1 MYVFIKCFVCVLCV
15 KYVFALNEGDPCMA
29 NNDAGV
35 CKILDDCDYAVKL
48 LTIDEK
54 KPPMC
59 RWKGSTRIVCCPL
72 QDRSYNVGAFRSYF
86 GGSNNGVLRSQD
98 MFKFELPSP
107 GPLLQRRG
115 ISELLRGSNNGVL
128 RSQDMTCRYDGSLPI
143 LCCQNVP
150 EAAPP
155 AEPVGCPPLQ
165 LPSGDRNDIPF
176 KKCLEYQ
183 RYVNVCVSSDSNPDS
198 YVREDTCSV
207 ESFGDRITGGTPAH
221 RNEFPHMALLGC
233 RNTVNTGLGP
243 VVWVAGGSLISDRFI
258 LTAGHVLSHRDYGLL
273 RYVLLGATN
282 KSEARDGLLF
292 NIIRFIPHK
301 LYQKNEK
308 KHDIALLE
316 LDRRVEFSEFIRPA
330 CLPSPAIPITTD
342 RILAGWGKT
351 GEQAS
356 ESQVLMKVTVPEYDY
371 ESYCKQFFSQA
382 ADNLFDKETMLCAA
396 GGKGDNKD
404 SCQGDSGGPMMAYAR
419 DIHCSFVV
427 RGIVSFGPR
436 CGAGVP
442 GVYTNVQYYMAWI
455 QSVVWPK

>member
-1 MYVFIKCFVCVLCV
+1 MNVFIKCVVCVLCV
-15 KYVFALNEGDPCMA
+15 KCVFGLNEGDPCMA

-35 CKILDDCDYAVKL
+35 CKILEDCDYAVKL

-72 QDRSYNVGAFRSYF
+72 EDRSYTVGAFRSYF
-86 GGSNNGVLRSQD
+86 G
-98 MFKFELPSP
+98 
-107 GPLLQRRG
+107 
-115 ISELLRGSNNGVL
+115 GSNNGVL

-150 EAAPP
+150 EAPPP

-165 LPSGDRNDIPF
+165 LPPGDRNDIAF

-183 RYVNVCVSSDSNPDS
+183 RYVNVCVSSDSNPDA
-198 YVREDTCSV
+198 YVREDTCGV
-207 ESFGDRITGGTPAH
+207 EAFGDRITGGTPAQ

-233 RNTVNTGLGP
+233 RNTVNTKLGP
-243 VVWVAGGSLISDRFI
+243 VVWVAGGTLISDKFI
-258 LTAGHVLSHRDYGLL
+258 LTAGHVLSHIEYGLL
-273 RYVLLGATN
+273 RYALLGATN
-282 KSEARDGLLF
+282 KSEARDGLVF

-308 KHDIALLE
+308 QHDIALLE

-371 ESYCKQFFSQA
+371 ESYCKPFFSQT
-382 ADNLFDKETMLCAA
+382 ADHLFDKETMLCAA
-396 GGKGDNKD
+396 GGKDDNKD

-419 DIHCSFVV
+419 DINCSYVV

>member
-1 MYVFIKCFVCVLCV
+1 MTVFVYILCVLCV
-15 KYVFALNEGDPCMA
+15 KCVFGLNEGDPCMA
-29 NNDAGV
+29 NSDAGV

-59 RWKGSTRIVCCPL
+59 RWRGSTRIVCCPL
-72 QDRSYNVGAFRSYF
+72 QDRSYTIGAFRSYF
-86 GGSNNGVLRSQD
+86 G
-98 MFKFELPSP
+98 
-107 GPLLQRRG
+107 
-115 ISELLRGSNNGVL
+115 GSNNGVL

-150 EAAPP
+150 EAPPP
-155 AEPVGCPPLQ
+155 AEPLACPPLQ
-165 LPSGDRNDIPF
+165 QPAGNRNDIAF

-183 RYVNVCVSSDSNPDS
+183 RYVNVCVSSDANPDA

-207 ESFGDRITGGTPAH
+207 EEFGDRITGGTPA
-221 RNEFPHMALLGC
+221 RRSEFPHMALLGC

-330 CLPSPAIPITTD
+330 CLPSEAIPITKD

-356 ESQVLMKVTVPEYDY
+356 ESEILVKVTVPEYDY
-371 ESYCKQFFSQA
+371 DSYCKQFFSQT

-404 SCQGDSGGPMMAYAR
+404 SCQGDSGGPLMTFAR
-419 DIHCSFVV
+419 DINCSYVV

-436 CGAGVP
+436 CGAGIP
-442 GVYTNVQYYMAWI
+442 GVYTNVQYYMSWI
-455 QSVVWPK
+455 QSVVWPTK